1 MSEFINIDSSEK
13 VVTVDIRFRTCG
25 DLTITGGL
33 ISKAKTVEDII
44 EELGLLNTTE
54 RESRFDDKSLRTL
67 WKKGKKG
74 IFLMINDI
82 LDLLQLEVLM
92 MVKVF

>member
-1 MSEFINIDSSEK
+1 M
-13 VVTVDIRFRTCG
+13 TVDIRFRTCG

-44 EELGLLNTTE
+44 EELGLLTQWRE
-54 RESRFDDKSLRTL
+54 RVDLMIRSLRTL

-74 IFLMINDI
+74 YF
-82 LDLLQLEVLM
+82 
-92 MVKVF
+92 